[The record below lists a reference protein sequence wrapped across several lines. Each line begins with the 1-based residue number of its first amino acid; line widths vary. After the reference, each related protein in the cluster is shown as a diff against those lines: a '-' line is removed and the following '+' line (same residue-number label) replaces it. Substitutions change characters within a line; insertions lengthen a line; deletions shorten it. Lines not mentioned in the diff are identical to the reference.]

1 MLYKILFSVI
11 LYSCTPVN
19 FQKDIGDIKIT
30 TNLLTHQHQEEYSV
44 IKHELEKLFF
54 TTNTNAKKC
63 NIDISITQNVVQ
75 SGMTSTTFTV
85 NQTLTMQTDY
95 TFICDG
101 SSNKTNST
109 IALTSELILIQDKT
123 LGQYVGEQAIAK
135 QIAKQTAS
143 VIYDEIKI
151 FSILDNK

>member
-30 TNLLTHQHQEEYSV
+30 TNLLTQQHQEEYSI

-63 NIDISITQNVVQ
+63 NIDISITQNLMQ
-75 SGMTSTTFTV
+75 SGVTSTTFTV

-95 TFICDG
+95 TFICD
-101 SSNKTNST
+101 SNNKTNST
-109 IALTSELILIQDKT
+109 ISLTSELILIQDKT

-151 FSILDNK
+151 FSIMDSK